1 MCESASQ
8 WGVGMG
14 GGFPLFCLCYAPH
27 FQHLCLHWSSALFTQ
42 NWWGWHKHWAH
53 CFWQPRWH
61 KHTPSN
67 TQCALKPTAVTFQ
80 MQMEQRLPATAKMST
95 SFALASLPKK
105 KKKKRSKF
113 LPAKPS
119 CPCRCTK
126 HMRSLY
132 LHCLRTW
139 IPRLF
144 TETQTTLLGDE
155 CQAVLCA
162 SSRQH
167 TPREHGLICLF
178 LSGNTVK
185 YGV

>member
-1 MCESASQ
+1 MPRTSSIFVYTGPLLFSHRIDGDGTNIEPIAFGSRGGTSTHRQTHSVLLNPPQ
-8 WGVGMG
+8 WPFRCRWNN
-14 GGFPLFCLCYAPH
+14 GFPP
-27 FQHLCLHWSSALFTQ
+27 
-42 NWWGWHKHWAH
+42 
-53 CFWQPRWH
+53 
-61 KHTPSN
+61 
-67 TQCALKPTAVTFQ
+67 
-80 MQMEQRLPATAKMST
+80 
-95 SFALASLPKK
+95 LPKCQHHLLSLHFP